1 MERANSRLR
10 VVVPITALIIF
21 ALLYFNFRNIV
32 QPILVMGAIPFGLI
46 GGVWIIYYAGYNIS
60 VAVMIGF
67 IALAGISTEISVLV
81 LNFINIALKKRREE
95 SGKRL
100 SADDI
105 KEVTRLATSTRVR
118 AVTMS
123 AMTTMLGLIP
133 IMLSTGTGSDV
144 TQRIASPMLGGMV
157 TVMLFN
163 LLALPA
169 IYSLV
174 LQFQEKRRKIEE

>member
-1 MERANSRLR
+1 VL
-10 VVVPITALIIF
+10 
-21 ALLYFNFRNIV
+21 
-32 QPILVMGAIPFGLI
+32 
-46 GGVWIIYYAGYNIS
+46 
-60 VAVMIGF
+60 IGF

-81 LNFINIALKKRREE
+81 LNFINIALQKRRDEN
-95 SGKRL
+95 SGQL
-100 SADDI
+100 SPEDI
-105 KEVTRLATSTRVR
+105 KEITQFATSSRVR

-133 IMLSTGTGSDV
+133 IMLSTGTGADV

-169 IYSLV
+169 IYSII
-174 LQFQEKRRKIEE
+174 LQFQEKRRKIIKEN